1 MYVCLKAVLKYG
13 RQENSLLPGNMEL
26 FQ

>member
-13 RQENSLLPGNMEL
+13 RQENSLLPGNME
-26 FQ
+26 